1 MKVEVKVPAVGESIT
16 EVTIYK
22 WLKQSGDFVDVDE
35 IICEVETDKATLEL
49 TSEKSGELTCKVE
62 EGATCAIGDII
73 AVVDTEKQGKKAAT
87 PQNDPQDDNNEK
99 TSASEKHSD
108 KVVAHPSPA
117 AKKILNEKGVAPEN
131 VKGTGKDGRITK
143 EDALMATQKVVTNKA
158 EQPQSASQPQQPAPT
173 SQRGTRREKMTTLRK
188 TIAKKLLAAK
198 HETAMLTT
206 FNEVDM
212 TNVMA
217 ARKQYKEIFKEK
229 YGVGL
234 GFMSFFTKAAAI
246 AMKDFPAVNASIDG
260 EYIVYHDYVDMGVAV
275 STPKGLVVP
284 VVRNLESLRFDQV
297 ESEIIRLAKKA
308 RDGKISIAEM
318 TGGTFTV
325 TNGGVFG
332 SMMSTPLIN
341 YPQAA
346 ILGMHNIVERPMGVD
361 GQIVLRPCMYI
372 ALSYDH
378 RIIDGRESVGF
389 LRTVKEL
396 IENPIR
402 MMLEV

>member
-1 MKVEVKVPAVGESIT
+1 
-16 EVTIYK
+16 
-22 WLKQSGDFVDVDE
+22 
-35 IICEVETDKATLEL
+35 
-49 TSEKSGELTCKVE
+49 
-62 EGATCAIGDII
+62 
-73 AVVDTEKQGKKAAT
+73 
-87 PQNDPQDDNNEK
+87 
-99 TSASEKHSD
+99 
-108 KVVAHPSPA
+108 
-117 AKKILNEKGVAPEN
+117 
-131 VKGTGKDGRITK
+131 
-143 EDALMATQKVVTNKA
+143 MATQKVITGRMQAPQLEA
-158 EQPQSASQPQQPAPT
+158 EPEPQQPKEAT
-173 SQRGTRREKMTTLRK
+173 QRGTRREKMTTLRK

-260 EYIVYHDYVDMGVAV
+260 DYIVYHDYVDMGVAV

>member
-62 EGATCAIGDII
+62 EGATCAIGDVV
-73 AVVDTEKQGKKAAT
+73 AVVDTEKQGKKTAK
-87 PQNDPQDDNNEK
+87 PENDPQDDNNEK

-143 EDALMATQKVVTNKA
+143 EDALMATQKVVTGIVEA
-158 EQPQSASQPQQPAPT
+158 PQLESQAQQPAQS

>member
-22 WLKQSGDFVDVDE
+22 WLKQSGDFVDADE

-62 EGATCAIGDII
+62 EGATCSIGDII
-73 AVVDTEKQGKKAAT
+73 AVVDTEKQGKKAAA
-87 PQNDPQDDNNEK
+87 PASDDKKDE
-99 TSASEKHSD
+99 TASASEKHTN

-117 AKKILNEKGVAPEN
+117 AKKILDEKGVAAAD

-143 EDALMATQKVVTNKA
+143 EDALMATQKVVTNIQKPKP
-158 EQPQSASQPQQPAPT
+158 ESQPQPT
-173 SQRGTRREKMTTLRK
+173 STTTQSTERGTRREKMTTLRK

-212 TNVMA
+212 TNVIA

-246 AMKDFPAVNASIDG
+246 AMKEFPAVNASIDG

-284 VVRNLESLRFDQV
+284 VVRNLESLGFHEV